1 MTKPHWWWF
10 LIACCTTQLFS
21 ICYFLNE
28 FSDVN
33 VNHHHHHLRSSIGL
47 TSPLPPPPCTP
58 APPCILIYTYTTPSF
73 PLCTLDPQ
81 LDKWSKLARTT
92 TITLMKSWPLDKLL
106 DPVATKGRQHVVID
120 TMAGLGYFAF
130 QASSLGSTVIAM
142 ESDSNLVQLMQTTQ
156 TLNQHR
162 GNQFQ
167 INVIQKQKEYRC
179 TTLLDTIA
187 PRETDGTPVPVID
200 VLRIDATDVI
210 QHCSKLLVAG
220 RVKYMFVE
228 FTPKSLQNPLHFL
241 KTMANLYRFNV
252 FEDEHAS
259 DGALEEKYFASLI
272 KGIGSTSRT
281 LFLAHNQFL

>member
-1 MTKPHWWWF
+1 
-10 LIACCTTQLFS
+10 
-21 ICYFLNE
+21 
-28 FSDVN
+28 
-33 VNHHHHHLRSSIGL
+33 
-47 TSPLPPPPCTP
+47 
-58 APPCILIYTYTTPSF
+58 
-73 PLCTLDPQ
+73 
-81 LDKWSKLARTT
+81 
-92 TITLMKSWPLDKLL
+92 
-106 DPVATKGRQHVVID
+106 
-120 TMAGLGYFAF
+120 
-130 QASSLGSTVIAM
+130 M

-167 INVIQKQKEYRC
+167 INVIQKQREYSC
-179 TTLLDTIA
+179 TTLLDTIE
-187 PRETDGTPVPVID
+187 PKEKDGTAVPVID

-210 QHCSKLLVAG
+210 QHCSQLLVAG

-228 FTPKSLQNPLHFL
+228 FTPSALQNPLHFL

-259 DGALEEKYFASLI
+259 DGALEEKYFTSLI